1 MIITMPPKSLKT
13 QVKDTKETKTKKVT
27 VPKKTKKEKEPEPEP
42 EPESEPKSEPEHSEQ
57 EHSEQEHSEQEHSEQ
72 EQSEDDKWEEDES
85 EMRRVKAQRQQ
96 ETKEMKEMKESK
108 SPEVEVKRD
117 EIKEEE
123 VVKVKQQVQTFKKP
137 QGRRFNTNGDSS
149 QPTERQSNGKFH
161 NNYNK
166 TNEHYTKTNDNY
178 KTNDNS
184 TFKKPRSAALSFA
197 YKDYRELTHPASN
210 VTTVDLLRM
219 LIVRSSDDGQTKL
232 KHCLE
237 DTLRAINLECKF
249 PTIPRFTQPSTQQ

>member
-1 MIITMPPKSLKT
+1 MPPKSIKT
-13 QVKDTKETKTKKVT
+13 QVKETKETKPKKV
-27 VPKKTKKEKEPEPEP
+27 VPKKTKKEPEPEP
-42 EPESEPKSEPEHSEQ
+42 VIESDDSEQEYSEQ
-57 EHSEQEHSEQEHSEQ
+57 EHSEQEHSDQEHSDQ
-72 EQSEDDKWEEDES
+72 EDDKWEEDES
-85 EMRRVKAQRQQ
+85 EMLRVKAQRQQ
-96 ETKEMKEMKESK
+96 ETKEIKEVKEIKEAKEKKAS
-108 SPEVEVKRD
+108 VEVKQ
-117 EIKEEE
+117 EELTQ
-123 VVKVKQQVQTFKKP
+123 KVQTFKKP
-137 QGRRFNTNGDSS
+137 QGRRFNTSGDST
-149 QPTERQSNGKFH
+149 QPTGKFH
-161 NNYNK
+161 NSHNSHNNHNNYN
-166 TNEHYTKTNDNY
+166 

-249 PTIPRFTQPSTQQ
+249 PTIPRFASQSTQL